1 MDNIFNIL
9 LILFIVYALLSPF
22 LKKKK
27 QQQVPKRQEPH
38 SEEFGEVGVPQESQP
53 AQDVLAEIEDL
64 LGIKKERETF
74 PEEKPVETEWTT
86 DDASDYKSSDHF
98 QFKTKE
104 QKVDSFKFKSPTI
117 DHSGTRQK
125 IKADFSQPVLDLYD
139 YGKTALPQDSY
150 VVAGKYTEEEQVEK
164 EFDLSFEGYGG
175 LQKGIILKE
184 ILDKPRVFRKPSRW

>member
-1 MDNIFNIL
+1 MDNIFDIL

-27 QQQVPKRQEPH
+27 QKQIPQRPQPQG
-38 SEEFGEVGVPQESQP
+38 EEFEEVAVSQESQP

-64 LGIKKERETF
+64 LGIKREMDTL
-74 PEEKPVETEWTT
+74 PDKKPYEMEITVDET
-86 DDASDYKSSDHF
+86 SDYQSSEQF

-104 QKVDSFKFKSPTI
+104 EKVDSFKFKATTI

-125 IKADFSQPVLDLYD
+125 IKADFAQPVLDLYD
-139 YGKTALPQDSY
+139 YGKSALPQDSY
-150 VVAGKYTEEEQVEK
+150 VVADKYTEEGQVEK
-164 EFDLSFEGYGG
+164 KFDLTFEGYSN
-175 LQKGIILKE
+175 LQKGILLKE

>member
-38 SEEFGEVGVPQESQP
+38 SEEFGEATVSQESQP
-53 AQDVLAEIEDL
+53 SQDMLAEIEDL
-64 LGIKKERETF
+64 LGIKRERETL
-74 PEEKPVETEWTT
+74 PDVKPYEMEIAVDKT
-86 DDASDYKSSDHF
+86 SDYQSSEQF

-117 DHSGTRQK
+117 DHFDTRQK
-125 IKADFSQPVLDLYD
+125 IKADFSQPMLDLYD
-139 YGKTALPQDSY
+139 YGKSALPQDSY